1 LGDAVR
7 GRLVIAVVAASGLLV
22 TASAAAT
29 DTIAFGP
36 ATAYPTTSMAGPGPG
51 AVTTIAGDV
60 DGDGDTDVVVTDWFG
75 PGPIVLRNQ
84 GLGAF
89 GPGTTAA
96 AVSGIGALASG
107 DFDRDGRLDLA
118 GRTGGEVVVLLGN
131 GDATF
136 RVGAR
141 TSVLS
146 NAQQAITVL
155 DVNGDGAT
163 DIATT
168 AATGIQVLLGRGD
181 GSFTLGPL
189 TPLLAVMAD
198 VKPARFDTDDNVDLA
213 VVDATPLRARIVALR
228 GNGNGTFTVTGGGA
242 VGHGPEAVMTA
253 DLDGNGIDDAISVDS
268 FSIFGS
274 LSTFSIT
281 VLLANGQGGF
291 APGMRYPTGN
301 GPVSGA
307 AADLDGDGDIDVAV
321 SAVGDATVTVYAN
334 DGSGRLAQAG
344 RLPVAP
350 FPQTPVAADLDADG
364 RPDLAVP
371 SPGKLAVLRNQS

>member
-1 LGDAVR
+1 MR
-7 GRLVIAVVAASGLLV
+7 GRHVIAVVAAFGVLG
-22 TASAAAT
+22 TASASAAG
-29 DTIAFGP
+29 TISFAP
-36 ATAYPTTSMAGPGPG
+36 AVTYPTPSLAGPGPG
-51 AVTTIAGDV
+51 AVTTVAGDV
-60 DGDGDTDVVVTDWFG
+60 DGDGDTDVVATDWFG

-84 GLGAF
+84 GLGVF
-89 GPGTTAA
+89 GSSTTAA

-118 GRTGGEVVVLLGN
+118 GRTGTQIVVLLGN
-131 GDATF
+131 GDASF
-136 RVGAR
+136 RVGTR
-141 TSVLS
+141 MNVLS

-155 DVNGDGAT
+155 DVNGDGVT

-181 GSFTLGPL
+181 GTFVLGPL
-189 TPLLAVMAD
+189 TPLLALMAD
-198 VKPARFDTDDNVDLA
+198 LKPARFDTDGNADLA
-213 VVDATPLRARIVALR
+213 VVDATPLNARIVALS
-228 GNGNGTFTVTGGGA
+228 GNGNGTFAITGSGA

-253 DLDGNGIDDAISVDS
+253 DLNGDGLDDAVSVDS
-268 FSIFGS
+268 FSILGS

-291 APGMRYPTGN
+291 ATGARYPTGK

-307 AADLDGDGDIDVAV
+307 TADLDGDGDIDVAV

-334 DGSGRLAQAG
+334 DGAGRLARAG
-344 RLPVAP
+344 QLSVAS